1 MTRDEITQDIAVR
14 FKDDILRVSQRSPGK
29 VFIDIKPESLKKIA
43 QHVFHGLRARF
54 NTVTAVDVRDHFEM
68 LYHFTFDREDLIVSF
83 RFPVEKADPEV
94 DSLAPLFEGANWAE
108 RETHETMGIKF
119 KGHPDL
125 RRLLLPED
133 WPDGIYPLRRDYQE
147 WDKNAIRDRGV

>member
-1 MTRDEITQDIAVR
+1 MTRDEIIRDITIR
-14 FKDDILRVSQRSPGK
+14 FKDDILRVSQKSPDK
-29 VFIDIKPESLKKIA
+29 VFIDIKTEALMKIA
-43 QHVFHGLRARF
+43 QHVFHGLHARF
-54 NTVTAVDVRDHFEM
+54 NTVTAIDVRDHFEM

-83 RFPVEKADPEV
+83 RFCLEKANPEV

-133 WPDGIYPLRRDYQE
+133 WPDGVYPLRRDYQE
-147 WDKNAIRDRGV
+147 WDKSAIRDRGV